1 MKKSLF
7 RYKLC
12 RKRLDFQIK
21 LLEAFS
27 LIRLNKQ
34 KINELERKIYF
45 VEHRISN
52 LEYFMQKNEEKIS
65 KKIKR
70 NRKIIDILLLIFNHP
85 YTTLLL
91 RIIIAIATF
100 IFILEWADKR
110 GIREDLLT
118 IILGVSRG

>member
-7 RYKLC
+7 RYRLC
-12 RKRLDFQIK
+12 RKKLDFQIK

-34 KINELERKIYF
+34 RINELEKKLDF

-52 LEYFMQKNEEKIS
+52 LEYFMYKNEEKTS

-70 NRKIIDILLLIFNHP
+70 NRRISSILLSIFNHP
-85 YTTLLL
+85 YTTLVL
-91 RIIIAIATF
+91 RIIIAIATL